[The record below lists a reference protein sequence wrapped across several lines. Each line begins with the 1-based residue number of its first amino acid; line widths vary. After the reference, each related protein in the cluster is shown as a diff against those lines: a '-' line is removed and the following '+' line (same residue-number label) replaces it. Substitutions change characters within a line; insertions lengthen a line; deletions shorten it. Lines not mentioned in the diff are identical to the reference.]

1 MARPNFLE
9 DEEATLR
16 MRLKEI
22 EAKKEEQALAQNDEQ
37 KQMKEMMIKMKQE
50 NDQLRQMLKLVPG
63 AVQVARETPTKPKG
77 QEEFRTPEEADL
89 RDVRKSEAAQERG
102 QAKAGGTSDTVAVM
116 LKLMEGMQVL
126 QELKVMSGSS
136 RGSDYVETVK
146 APMELPKLSIWDPE
160 SGPIDF
166 NDWLALIQ
174 PYMEDL
180 ADTATEWWTE
190 MFNQMQQWYDDHMAL
205 TPLARLT
212 HECCAPAS
220 LSLKKWIRL
229 ERRASAMLM
238 TSIPEPIKDEVLS
251 SRMVTTFGILCKLYV
266 AYQPGGLAEKSLVL
280 AALESPKEESS
291 LGNGVSGLRKWIR
304 WRRRAKD
311 IGVSI
316 PDPTVLVRGLTKLT
330 RKILS
335 AHSDLAFRISL
346 ARSTLL
352 LDSVPNHTTVGQFAD
367 HLLAELEQLHLQ
379 ERKKKEPTN
388 VIPEMKAKE
397 MMVEN
402 EKGKAKG
409 KGKEKGA
416 KGERRESGKGG
427 TGDGGDQPKCRF
439 YLTDSGCRKGKACDW
454 SHDQSDGRRRCYGCG
469 ATDHLL
475 PDCPRSSSPAP
486 SSPTARQKMAK
497 AEDERK

>member
-1 MARPNFLE
+1 MALE
-9 DEEATLR
+9 DEEASLR

-22 EAKKEEQALAQNDEQ
+22 EDKKKEEQASSNVEETRSLR
-37 KQMKEMMIKMKQE
+37 EMMLKMKQE
-50 NDQLRQMLKLVPG
+50 NDQLRQMLMMKNG
-63 AVQVARETPTKPKG
+63 AVEASRGTPAHQRT
-77 QEEFRTPEEADL
+77 QEQEFKTPEEIST
-89 RDVRKSEAAQERG
+89 SEGKGPAATGGRG
-102 QAKAGGTSDTVAVM
+102 VKEGEGTSDTVAVM

-126 QELKVMSGSS
+126 QEKVLAGPH
-136 RGSDYVETVK
+136 RGADYMETVK
-146 APMELPKLSIWDPE
+146 APMELPKLSLWDPE

-180 ADTATEWWTE
+180 ADTATDWWSE
-190 MFNQMQQWYDDHMAL
+190 MLKQVQLWYDDHMAL

-212 HECCAPAS
+212 HDCQAPTT
-220 LSLKKWIRL
+220 LSLKRWTRL

-238 TSIPEPIKDEVLS
+238 ASIPDTIKDEILS

-280 AALESPKEESS
+280 AALESPKEETS
-291 LGNGVSGLRKWIR
+291 LGNGVSGLRKWMR

-367 HLLAELEQLHLQ
+367 HLLAELETASSTR
-379 ERKKKEPTN
+379 EEEEGAVADDPG
-388 VIPEMKAKE
+388 PEDQ
-397 MMVEN
+397 
-402 EKGKAKG
+402 
-409 KGKEKGA
+409 
-416 KGERRESGKGG
+416 
-427 TGDGGDQPKCRF
+427 GDE
-439 YLTDSGCRKGKACDW
+439 
-454 SHDQSDGRRRCYGCG
+454 DG
-469 ATDHLL
+469 
-475 PDCPRSSSPAP
+475 
-486 SSPTARQKMAK
+486 Q
-497 AEDERK
+497 